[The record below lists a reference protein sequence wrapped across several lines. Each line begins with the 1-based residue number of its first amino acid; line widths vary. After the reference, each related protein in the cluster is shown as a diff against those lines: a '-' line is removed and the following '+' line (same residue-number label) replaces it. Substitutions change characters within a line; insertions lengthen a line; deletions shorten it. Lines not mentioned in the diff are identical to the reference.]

1 MVNKKVCNLYYHQK
15 RVNQTLK
22 HFYGNNC
29 HHNLDKIV
37 ENINLNDKLSKLR
50 ISYDDLNYSYIIE
63 PYKRR
68 KIEKLIPIFDD
79 RIEYSFKYEDRNCF
93 TAHLFN
99 IRLKYGDLAEPLFIV
114 DGYVTD
120 TSFSNLAFFDGY
132 KWVTPST
139 YLLKGTKREELI
151 KNGLLIE
158 KDILFRDIIGFEKV
172 SLINS
177 MNDIGEIELQID
189 AIKDCF
195 LNKNK

>member
-1 MVNKKVCNLYYHQK
+1 MYNLDYHQK

-22 HFYGNNC
+22 HFYGNKS
-29 HHNLDKIV
+29 HLDLYQII
-37 ENINLNDKLSKLR
+37 ENINLNDNLSKLR
-50 ISYDDLNYSYIIE
+50 ISYDDLNYNYTIE

-68 KIEKLIPIFDD
+68 NIEKLIPVFDD
-79 RIEYSFKYEDRNCF
+79 KIEYRFKYEDRNCF
-93 TAHLFN
+93 TAHLHN
-99 IRLKYGDLAEPLFIV
+99 IRLKYGDLAEPLYIV

-120 TSFSNLAFFDGY
+120 TSFSNVAFFDGH

-151 KNGLLIE
+151 KSGLLIE
-158 KDILFRDIIGFEKV
+158 KDILFKDINRFEKV

-189 AIKDCF
+189 ALKDYF
-195 LNKNK
+195 LNKK